1 MDSTELHYVTY
12 DPEEI
17 WVEMQKA
24 YVAAGG
30 DILYSGDEK
39 EMLLRSVQAIV
50 TQAFAGVDNALRMA
64 TLRYAV
70 KSYLDLIGELRGCYR
85 IEAAPATMTVAITT
99 ATTGSATTLPAGTAM
114 TADGE
119 VFFLLDEDLEL
130 SGYAETLTA
139 AVTCE
144 QAGTKGNALTAGT
157 ALVLAVPNPA
167 VAGIVAATDAS
178 GGNEEEQDE
187 AYRARIREYGLVSV
201 TTGPEERY
209 EALAKEVS
217 SEILDASAVQLAA
230 GSVGVYL
237 LFSDDVSGKS
247 AIITAVEDA
256 LSGETVRP
264 LTDQVHVY
272 EANESEYTLTITCTY
287 DGSAT
292 VKDAIDAAVANY
304 TAWQDNVI
312 GQDLQTNRLVAF
324 LYTAG
329 CSAVNITA
337 SSSTPFTPTS
347 GDPEYG
353 LDAATLKKTVRWK
366 GTIAITYVTA

>member
-1 MDSTELHYVTY
+1 MDSTELHYLTY

-39 EMLLRSVQAIV
+39 DMLLRSVQAIV
-50 TQAFAGVDNALRMA
+50 VQAFAGVDNALRMA

-178 GGNEEEQDE
+178 GGNEEEQD
-187 AYRARIREYGLVSV
+187 
-201 TTGPEERY
+201 
-209 EALAKEVS
+209 
-217 SEILDASAVQLAA
+217 
-230 GSVGVYL
+230 
-237 LFSDDVSGKS
+237 
-247 AIITAVEDA
+247 
-256 LSGETVRP
+256 
-264 LTDQVHVY
+264 
-272 EANESEYTLTITCTY
+272 
-287 DGSAT
+287 
-292 VKDAIDAAVANY
+292 
-304 TAWQDNVI
+304 
-312 GQDLQTNRLVAF
+312 
-324 LYTAG
+324 
-329 CSAVNITA
+329 
-337 SSSTPFTPTS
+337 
-347 GDPEYG
+347 
-353 LDAATLKKTVRWK
+353 
-366 GTIAITYVTA
+366 